1 MTSPELAGRVKQA
14 VEDGNMTVIAS
25 LGLRAT
31 PALAA
36 LILSDL
42 EGIQIDSDIEPLFAL
57 ATVDPGGACRLAVD
71 HFDEVADNIR
81 CHAVLPARAGFEQQG
96 FIGEAANDLG
106 EVSFASRSIH
116 AVSDVKLSKRMF
128 GECR

>member
-1 MTSPELAGRVKQA
+1 MKT
-14 VEDGNMTVIAS
+14 
-25 LGLRAT
+25 
-31 PALAA
+31 
-36 LILSDL
+36 
-42 EGIQIDSDIEPLFAL
+42 GIRHTERLKHFFAKKNIKG
-57 ATVDPGGACRLAVD
+57 PAVD

-116 AVSDVKLSKRMF
+116 AVSDVKLSQRMF
-128 GECR
+128 GERR